1 MSDAGATVQEIL
13 DQIAVEV
20 MTVGLDDLRGVAR
33 IHTELEQLALLGQS
47 SGRSRLTDLAT
58 GLAALVSRIIL
69 DECEDIADP
78 LDLLARGVALLQRLE
93 IAHQRHGGETDEVNV
108 PPEML
113 ALCTSNNIGLDPVPP
128 ATEDPDDEPSVEEWA
143 AAEAAGGAAP
153 SAPSPPVLKPASE
166 SQSLPVDA
174 DIFFDFLSEAEE
186 HLATAETTLLSLE
199 TTPGDVELINGV
211 FRSFHTIKG
220 AAGFLNLTEVTRVA
234 HTVEDVL
241 DSARKGKL
249 SITTAI
255 LDSALQSID
264 LLKALLTGVQKRLEG
279 GSPPPQD
286 IDGFVARL
294 VQAVG
299 QGGPPPPA
307 AAPSAAVTA
316 APAEVET
323 AAGRDAAQGT
333 ESKHLD
339 QGFVRVGT
347 GKLDQLVNMVGE
359 LVIAQ
364 TQVSQ
369 NPEVRRLV
377 SEKLTRDLAQLGR
390 ITRDIQE
397 VAMSMRM
404 VPIRPT
410 FERMARMVR
419 DLARKLDKPVEFRMS
434 GEETELDKNM
444 VEEIVDPLIHMV
456 RNAVDHGIEATAD
469 RVAAGKPAKG
479 SVALEAHHQGGSI
492 VIELQDDGKGLDR
505 ARILAK
511 AVERGLAR
519 GDEEFSDEQVY
530 DFLFRPGFSLAKAV
544 SDISGR
550 GVGMDVVRR
559 SIEKLRGKVEVRS
572 AVGRGSTFAIR
583 LPLTL
588 AIIEGMVVGVGRE
601 RYVLPLTS
609 IIRSLR
615 PAPDQIH
622 TVMGE
627 GEMVQVQGE
636 LFPLLRLHERFAIA
650 PRSEKPWEGL
660 VVVIE
665 AEGGRGC
672 LLVDELLGIQ
682 QVVIK
687 GLEDELR
694 QDPSL
699 AGCTILGDGRV
710 GLILDANGLVDS
722 AGVGASLPGAAS
734 VSTADLVG
742 TTG

>member
-33 IHTELEQLALLGQS
+33 IHTGLEQLAQLGQS
-47 SGRSRLTDLAT
+47 DGRSRLTDLAT
-58 GLAALVSRIIL
+58 GLATLVSRIIL

-93 IAHQRHGGETDEVNV
+93 IAHQRHGCETDEVSV

-113 ALCTSNNIGLDPVPP
+113 ALCTSNTIGLDPAAEPI
-128 ATEDPDDEPSVEEWA
+128 EDSGDEPTAEEWA
-143 AAEAAGGAAP
+143 AAEAGGADATP
-153 SAPSPPVLKPASE
+153 TPPPPAVD

-199 TTPGDVELINGV
+199 STPGDVELINGV

-264 LLKALLTGVQKRLEG
+264 LLKALLSGVQKRLEG
-279 GSPPPQD
+279 GAPPPQD

-299 QGGPPPPA
+299 QGGAAPPP
-307 AAPSAAVTA
+307 TA
-316 APAEVET
+316 APMAAATAVPAEAET
-323 AAGRDAAQGT
+323 AAAREASQAA
-333 ESKHLD
+333 ESRHLD

-369 NPEVRRLV
+369 NPDVRRLV

-456 RNAVDHGIEATAD
+456 RNAVDHGIETTAD

-479 SVALEAHHQGGSI
+479 AVALEAYHQGGNI

-505 ARILAK
+505 AKILAK

-519 GDEEFSDEQVY
+519 ADEEFTDEQVY

-572 AVGRGSTFAIR
+572 TVGRGSTFAIR

-687 GLEDELR
+687 GLDDELR

-722 AGVGASLPGAAS
+722 AGGSTSLPGATS
-734 VSTADLVG
+734 VADTDLVE